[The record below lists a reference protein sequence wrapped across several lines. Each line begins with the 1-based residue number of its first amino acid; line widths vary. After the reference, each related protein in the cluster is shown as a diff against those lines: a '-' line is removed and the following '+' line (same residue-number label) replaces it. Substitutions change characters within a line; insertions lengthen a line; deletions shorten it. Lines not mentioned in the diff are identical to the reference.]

1 MEQWTRRGSIRVQGL
16 RQTGP
21 GTLED
26 KLIALFN
33 NDLAIQ
39 PPIQLQEIE
48 VAHRLPNGRGQPVKE
63 PPPAAPEAP
72 PGDVTGTTPN
82 SDINETARQP
92 QTVIINFLS
101 RHTKAVVMNKDAKKS
116 LKGVDMMNYPFL
128 VFFNDDL
135 TARRAKIAFEARQ
148 FKGWGL
154 IKDTWVSNSKII
166 IKDLHNHI
174 HAVTT
179 PTGISKFKQ

>member
-1 MEQWTRRGSIRVQGL
+1 M
-16 RQTGP
+16 
-21 GTLED
+21 ED
-26 KLIALFN
+26 KLLALFN

-72 PGDVTGTTPN
+72 PGDVTGTAPN

-101 RHTKAVVMNKDAKKS
+101 RHTKAVVMNKDVKKS
-116 LKGVDMMNYPFL
+116 LKDLDKMNYPFPVCL
-128 VFFNDDL
+128 HDDL
-135 TARRAKIAFEARQ
+135 TARQAKIAFEARQ
-148 FKGWGL
+148 LKRFGL
-154 IKDTWVSNSKII
+154 INDTCVSNSKII
-166 IKDLHNHI
+166 MKDLHNHI
-174 HAVTT
+174 HANLSNKPVL
-179 PTGISKFKQ
+179 